1 MASEKL
7 YRNTLTEIK
16 NLKLQHIHV
25 STPFILTICEKKYEN
40 VACLISVWGLKWTS
54 YQTKN
59 TPTDEFRLWTVV
71 NSRVL
76 LGLFMHATL
85 PVYSTSFV
93 RSSIFNE
100 KKYLTTNLQT
110 LKNFLVHVPDKYAKQ
125 ALTAI
130 YTISP
135 AKAFF

>member
-16 NLKLQHIHV
+16 NLKLHIHV

-40 VACLISVWGLKWTS
+40 VACLITECMGFKMEILPNEKYTNRLIQTVDCCKQQSTS
-54 YQTKN
+54 R
-59 TPTDEFRLWTVV
+59 FV
-71 NSRVL
+71 
-76 LGLFMHATL
+76 HATL
-85 PVYSTSFV
+85 PVHSTSFV
-93 RSSIFNE
+93 RSSIFSE
-100 KKYLTTNLQT
+100 KNYLTTNLQT

>member
-16 NLKLQHIHV
+16 NLKLHIHV

-40 VACLISVWGLKWTS
+40 VACLISVWGLKWKS

-76 LGLFMHATL
+76 LGLFMQLCRFTL
-85 PVYSTSFV
+85 PVSFDPLFSM
-93 RSSIFNE
+93 RRNI
-100 KKYLTTNLQT
+100 
-110 LKNFLVHVPDKYAKQ
+110 
-125 ALTAI
+125 
-130 YTISP
+130 
-135 AKAFF
+135 

>member
-40 VACLISVWGLKWTS
+40 VTCLISVWGLKWKS

-76 LGLFMHATL
+76 LG
-85 PVYSTSFV
+85 
-93 RSSIFNE
+93 
-100 KKYLTTNLQT
+100 
-110 LKNFLVHVPDKYAKQ
+110 
-125 ALTAI
+125 
-130 YTISP
+130 
-135 AKAFF
+135 

>member
-1 MASEKL
+1 MVSEKL

-40 VACLISVWGLKWTS
+40 VACLISVWGLKWKS

-76 LGLFMHATL
+76 LGLFMQLYRFTL
-85 PVYSTSFV
+85 PVSFV
-93 RSSIFNE
+93 RSIFNE